1 MSSMTEA
8 KYRIEF
14 FDVDGDELKK
24 AVDTLLDQ
32 KEIIL
37 EKVRKEKVK
46 MIDIRP
52 LIYHLEVME
61 QPLTLEMDISHGS
74 VDNLKPELVL
84 QALGEKFKNAKRRII
99 RVDMYAQNHQSLNDF
114 GEDI

>member
-1 MSSMTEA
+1 
-8 KYRIEF
+8 
-14 FDVDGDELKK
+14 
-24 AVDTLLDQ
+24 
-32 KEIIL
+32 
-37 EKVRKEKVK
+37 
-46 MIDIRP
+46 
-52 LIYHLEVME
+52 
-61 QPLTLEMDISHGS
+61 MDISHGS